1 VQKETISRPNIIDA
15 LTTGL
20 VTAAR
25 RPWLIIVPFAMDL
38 LLWSAPQVSI
48 AALIQRLLRGWEA
61 LVRATYSASQLD
73 LMAEM
78 IGTARES
85 MTAFGA
91 QVNLL
96 DTLVGSWLGP
106 SSAIANDQVSRLNF
120 ISELILAPV
129 GLIPQPVKLAAAP
142 WQPAAIEAR
151 SFLSVMLLV
160 VVLWLVAQ
168 VIAVGWLRW
177 SASAVLRPAESAAPG
192 APATGEWKLSAAQ
205 VVQLTGFCLFLGILM
220 FVLRLPLGAAA
231 VLLLLSGSSL
241 AGLVFALVGGV
252 TLWITLWM
260 LLSLYFTSEGLLFER
275 QPVWRAMLQG
285 ATMMRG
291 NIMAALGLIGL
302 INLLL
307 VGFRAVWGI
316 IGQTP
321 AGGVIALAGN
331 AYLATAMLLAVFTYY
346 DGLRKQWLAAV
357 EKQQAGKQVDKETG
371 RQGDR

>member
-1 VQKETISRPNIIDA
+1 MQKETTSRPNIIDA

-25 RPWLIIVPFAMDL
+25 RPWLMIVPFAIDL
-38 LLWSAPQVSI
+38 LLWSAPKVSI
-48 AALIQRLLRGWEA
+48 AALMQRLLRGWEA

-78 IGTARES
+78 IGTVREGV
-85 MTAFGA
+85 TALGA

-96 DTLVGSWLGP
+96 DMLVGSWLGP
-106 SSAIANDQVSRLNF
+106 SSAVALDRVSRLNF

-129 GLIPQPVKLAAAP
+129 GLIPEPARVAVAP

-160 VVLWLVAQ
+160 VVLWLAAQ
-168 VIAVGWLRW
+168 VIAVCWLRW
-177 SASAVLRPAESAAPG
+177 AAVALPRSSESTAPTAPPAG
-192 APATGEWKLSAAQ
+192 GWKQGAAQ
-205 VVQLTGFCLFLGILM
+205 VVQLTGYCLFLGVLI

-260 LLSLYFTSEGLLFER
+260 LLSLYFTSEGLIFER

-285 ATMMRG
+285 AAMMRG
-291 NIMAALGLIGL
+291 NITSSLGLISL
-302 INLLL
+302 VNLLL

-331 AYLATAMLLAVFTYY
+331 AYLTTAMLLAIFIYY
-346 DGLRKQWLAAV
+346 GGLHKQWLAAQS
-357 EKQQAGKQVDKETG
+357 KAQAAGQQPADKPAG
-371 RQGDR
+371 